1 MVGTCPLDAQL
12 YYQPAKLWTF
22 QMFEVQ
28 PKETSNDFKLLA
40 EAWGAKERASEL
52 HLNPVWERRRPTA
65 SWVLT

>member
-22 QMFEVQ
+22 QMSEVQ

-40 EAWGAKERASEL
+40 ETQGAEERASEL
-52 HLNPVWERRRPTA
+52 HLHAVLARRKSTA